1 MASGP
6 IPRTPAHAA
15 ALSGCAARNDAIAA
29 GSHADRLPEPPYSSG
44 LPDVDPAYNRCVV
57 PDTIRTPLS
66 ASTVAVTP
74 AAVPDGGSTGATGR
88 LDATGT
94 NESAPGSVAACS
106 TTVAGAASDRARR
119 THTTAPTIPATKTT
133 TPTTMSQRVRTV
145 TDESSIRDVV
155 AARRSPESRCVN
167 PVDGVVTGCLPSRMQ
182 QRRRPALT
190 PGRRVPSPGVASP
203 EHAVLAMQR
212 AAGNQAVVRALS
224 TPAPAVQRSAT
235 TELNTW
241 NEKPVE
247 SYEMGLNAMTDDVI
261 GHAWVDVKEVGGK
274 GRRRSIGFWPGSWG
288 WLPTGGPGELMSPD
302 GHDGQQ
308 MHRQKETMNR
318 ERFLRVLNVVSAWE
332 SSWYQLLYRN
342 CAHFAKAAWIAGTG
356 SPDGIVNVSGPQI
369 WTPAETAEGID
380 YVNKKRGLDS
390 KGNPLPADQRGP

>member
-1 MASGP
+1 
-6 IPRTPAHAA
+6 
-15 ALSGCAARNDAIAA
+15 
-29 GSHADRLPEPPYSSG
+29 
-44 LPDVDPAYNRCVV
+44 
-57 PDTIRTPLS
+57 
-66 ASTVAVTP
+66 
-74 AAVPDGGSTGATGR
+74 
-88 LDATGT
+88 
-94 NESAPGSVAACS
+94 
-106 TTVAGAASDRARR
+106 
-119 THTTAPTIPATKTT
+119 
-133 TPTTMSQRVRTV
+133 
-145 TDESSIRDVV
+145 
-155 AARRSPESRCVN
+155 
-167 PVDGVVTGCLPSRMQ
+167 MQ

-318 ERFLRVLNVVSAWE
+318 
-332 SSWYQLLYRN
+332 
-342 CAHFAKAAWIAGTG
+342 TG
-356 SPDGIVNVSGPQI
+356 SCGC
-369 WTPAETAEGID
+369 
-380 YVNKKRGLDS
+380 
-390 KGNPLPADQRGP
+390 